1 MNAVTSP
8 GQPTGTYRLSHRSMV
23 GGWTGWVTIGVAVY
37 IAVAIYI
44 TVGDFGPSP
53 ALDVYLLFNDTPA
66 SLAAALLAVLA
77 ARAAPEL
84 ATRRTWTFLAAA
96 LVTYIT
102 GNLIDAFYRLQAL
115 DPFPSMAD
123 VVYLTFY
130 ALLLSAFVI
139 AIRSSALRMPWGRLL
154 LDSVILVLGFGT
166 FFWYFVISPAAAAN
180 QEDFARFVLSQAYI
194 ALDCLMLMAI
204 GVLLMNSTR
213 GPLSRNTLLLL
224 TAGFSVMFLADI
236 VWATSVVTHQYL
248 PGGFSDVLYLS
259 CYVGLTAAA
268 HSQIRDRSRSG
279 SRSAPV
285 NAAVTQAVPYAAML
299 MSFLVLVYFASG
311 DSSNPVTVMTV
322 SIFILAVLVMAR
334 QSVILRDDAQ
344 SRQRRAVNLVEARFA
359 SLIRHASDVIMIV
372 DDNGC
377 IQYAS
382 PAVERTF
389 ALQQDD
395 LIGRKLSEIWIEADR
410 ERLATF
416 LAEVTAT
423 HGIAVGPVEL
433 SVGTTAK
440 RFILECVGSN
450 LLTDPAVKGLA
461 LNLRDV
467 TERKT
472 LEDQLRQLA
481 FHDPLTLLANRSL
494 FRNRVDHA
502 LAVARRTGQQVAVL
516 MIDLDNF
523 KNVNDSMG
531 HDAGDRLL
539 QTAAQR
545 LVKCTRADDTVAR
558 LGGDEFAVLL
568 EGIAKPEHAENIAE
582 VVTRAFGAPLQ
593 IDGSDLNVTTSIGV
607 ALAQP
612 GDDTEHVLRNADI
625 AMYGAKSAG
634 KGRHVVFH
642 SSMQQLLRERLR
654 LEDDIGQALL
664 QEEFFLEFQPIVD
677 LQTTELLGVEAL
689 VRWQHPEQGRL
700 MPGQFIPT
708 AEETGQ
714 VIELGQWVLLDA
726 CRRLQQWRSSIAAGN
741 GLRLAVNIS
750 GRHLQQGDLVADVR
764 HALELSG
771 LEPECLLIEL
781 TESTI
786 MQNTEGN
793 LTRLKE
799 LKALGVRLAIDDFG
813 TGYSSLSYL
822 HRFPIDIL
830 KIDRSFVSRLTESSE
845 GPKLARA
852 VVMLG
857 ETLGLETVA
866 EGVELEDQVTHLL
879 QLGCVAAQGYLFSYP
894 VRLEDIT
901 SSPFAV
907 RREQLRRAH
916 SDYDSLTATGR
927 YKVADMIGGRGL
939 SATQSM
945 RK

>member
-1 MNAVTSP
+1 
-8 GQPTGTYRLSHRSMV
+8 MV
-23 GGWTGWVTIGVAVY
+23 GGWTGLLTLGVAVY
-37 IAVAIYI
+37 IAIAIYVTI
-44 TVGDFGPSP
+44 GATEPGKAF
-53 ALDVYLLFNDTPA
+53 ATYLIFSDLPA
-66 SLAAALLAVLA
+66 SLAATLLAILA

-96 LVTYIT
+96 LVTYVT
-102 GNLIDAFYRLQAL
+102 GNLIDAFYRVFGV
-115 DPFPSMAD
+115 DPFPSIAD
-123 VVYLTFY
+123 LVYLTFY
-130 ALLLSAFVI
+130 LLLLAAFVI
-139 AIRSSALRMPWGRLL
+139 AIRASALRMPWGRLV
-154 LDSVILVLGFGT
+154 LDSLILVLGFGT
-166 FFWYFVISPAAAAN
+166 FFWYFVISPAAAVN
-180 QEDFARFVLSQAYI
+180 QEDLARFVLSQTYI

-213 GPLSRNTLLLL
+213 GPLRRSTLLLL
-224 TAGFSVMFLADI
+224 SAGFAMMFLADI
-236 VWATSVVTHQYL
+236 VWATSVVTHEYL
-248 PGGFSDVLYLS
+248 PGNFSDVLYLS

-279 SRSAPV
+279 SRAAPLGTT
-285 NAAVTQAVPYAAML
+285 VTQIVPYAAML
-299 MSFLVLVYFASG
+299 VSFLVLVYFAAG
-311 DSSNPVTVMTV
+311 DASNPVTVMTV
-322 SIFILAVLVMAR
+322 SIFVLAVLVMAR
-334 QSVILRDDAQ
+334 QSVIIRDDAQ
-344 SRQRRAVNLVEARFA
+344 ARQRRAVNLVEARFA
-359 SLIRHASDVIMIV
+359 SLIRNASDVIMII
-372 DDNGC
+372 DDGGR

-395 LIGRKLSEIWIEADR
+395 LIGRKLSDIWLEADR

-440 RFILECVGSN
+440 RFILECVGRN

-461 LNLRDV
+461 LNFRDV

-531 HDAGDRLL
+531 HDVGDRLL

-568 EGIAKPEHAENIAE
+568 EGIGKSEHAEGIAA
-582 VVTRAFGAPLQ
+582 VVTRAFREPLQ
-593 IDGSDLNVTTSIGV
+593 VDGNDLDVSTSVGV

-625 AMYGAKSAG
+625 AMYSAKSAG
-634 KGRHVVFH
+634 KGRHVVFQA
-642 SSMQQLLRERLR
+642 SMQEQLRERLR

-677 LQTTELLGVEAL
+677 LKTMELLGVEAL

-700 MPGQFIPT
+700 MPAQFIPT

-714 VIELGQWVLLDA
+714 VVELGRWVLLDA
-726 CRRLQQWRSSIAAGN
+726 CRRLQQWRPSIAAGN

-750 GRHLQQGDLVADVR
+750 GRHLHQGDLTADVR
-764 HALELSG
+764 HALESSG
-771 LEPECLLIEL
+771 LEPECLLVEL

-786 MQNTEGN
+786 MQDTEGN

-845 GPKLARA
+845 GPRLARA

-866 EGVELEDQVTHLL
+866 EGVELEDQVTQLL
-879 QLGCVAAQGYLFSYP
+879 QLGCVAAQGYYFSYP
-894 VRLEDIT
+894 TTLEDIT
-901 SSPFAV
+901 VSPFAM
-907 RREQLRRAH
+907 RRELLRRAH
-916 SDYDSLTATGR
+916 SSYDSLTATGR
-927 YKVADMIGGRGL
+927 YKVADMIGGRGFA
-939 SATQSM
+939 STQST